1 LRTSHILEK
10 IVEVEAH
17 IDVVTCGAQTIEATF
32 GDFFSDK
39 DPGHCNHRYRQIRP
53 VRKELNDLF
62 TWLADGYLE
71 PTPYPSRALVGGGP
85 MSYPFL
91 SAEWMD
97 AAKAIREK
105 YADQSSEITISVR
118 MNQVITDV
126 PFGDGD
132 VKLYLDT
139 SSGKLEMESG
149 ELETPDLTL
158 TTDYDTAKK
167 IFVDQD
173 QAAGMQAFMAGK
185 IKVQGDMMKMMAM
198 QTGMPQDDIA
208 KTIATEIKDITD

>member
-1 LRTSHILEK
+1 
-10 IVEVEAH
+10 
-17 IDVVTCGAQTIEATF
+17 
-32 GDFFSDK
+32 
-39 DPGHCNHRYRQIRP
+39 
-53 VRKELNDLF
+53 
-62 TWLADGYLE
+62 
-71 PTPYPSRALVGGGP
+71 
-85 MSYPFL
+85 
-91 SAEWMD
+91 
-97 AAKAIREK
+97 
-105 YADQSSEITISVR
+105 

-126 PFGDGD
+126 PFGEGD

-139 SSGKLEMESG
+139 SSGDLVMESG

-198 QTGMPQDDIA
+198 QTGMPQDDAA
-208 KTIATEIKDITD
+208 KAAAQEIKDITE